1 MTAEGTESGGA
12 PQAPAQ
18 AAQSAHGVHRHS
30 RLPTAGVSP
39 TRRLRKTLAFVRELT
54 QATVVAPKDPYYV
67 REMELDDLAQ
77 VYALGESLFT
87 AERWPALYRTW
98 DDYELAALYA
108 SDSDYCLVA
117 AREKDE
123 RILGFVLGTMVT
135 KRGAPWTYG
144 WIIWLGVDA
153 TLGRQGVARRL
164 VDRLTDVF
172 IDDGASMLIVDTDAE
187 NRPALR
193 FFEKQGF
200 GQHREHVYLSRNLR
214 THPRYQKRNQK
225 PDAKP
230 DAKPDT
236 RPDAKPDEG

>member
-1 MTAEGTESGGA
+1 
-12 PQAPAQ
+12 
-18 AAQSAHGVHRHS
+18 V
-30 RLPTAGVSP
+30 
-39 TRRLRKTLAFVRELT
+39 
-54 QATVVAPKDPYYV
+54 ATKDPYYV
-67 REMELDDLAQ
+67 REMELDDLAP
-77 VYALGESLFT
+77 VYALGEKLFT

-117 AREKDE
+117 AREKDGQ
-123 RILGFVLGTMVT
+123 LVGFVLGTVVT

-144 WIIWLGVDA
+144 WIIWLGVDP

-225 PDAKP
+225 SEGKP
-230 DAKPDT
+230 DKPEQ
-236 RPDAKPDEG
+236 P